1 MRPISFAFIF
11 GLTCVGLGAAVP
23 AQSGMQLGQRPI
35 SRGEVI
41 AFVKRQF
48 AQMDRNHDGFVS
60 PAEFQTYRAAQP
72 KGGGAQIGRIT
83 KHWFERAD
91 GNRDGRVTVVEAQAR
106 PLRFFGMADLNK
118 DGVASIREQSVA
130 KFFMGG

>member
-1 MRPISFAFIF
+1 MRPTLFAFVF
-11 GLTCVGLGAAVP
+11 GLTGVSLGAPAP
-23 AQSGMQLGQRPI
+23 AQSGIQLGQRPV

-41 AFVKRQF
+41 AFVRKQF
-48 AQMDRNHDGFVS
+48 AQMDQNHDSFVS
-60 PAEFQTYRAAQP
+60 VPEFQAYRARQP
-72 KGGGAQIGRIT
+72 KGRGAQIGRIT

-91 GNRDGRVTVVEAQAR
+91 RNRDGRVTVTEAQAR

-118 DGVASIREQSVA
+118 DGTASVREQSVA